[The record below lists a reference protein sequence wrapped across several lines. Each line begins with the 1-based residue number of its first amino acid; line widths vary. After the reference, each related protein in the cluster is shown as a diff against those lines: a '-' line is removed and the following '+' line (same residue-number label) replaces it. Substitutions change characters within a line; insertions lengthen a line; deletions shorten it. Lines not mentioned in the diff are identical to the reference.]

1 MAYQVPSLD
10 DMLGFL
16 TALFKGLL
24 PTRNVGSRFVF
35 NWKLLKVIAGAVT
48 DIHANV
54 ASAVKDVMPD
64 TALDAALDRWLAI
77 FSPGGSGLRKGATP
91 SRKSS
96 AGRVRGAVAA
106 TTVIGDLLVH
116 RASGLSFQVNSN
128 ATIPVGGFVDVD
140 ILAIDKGSKTRLE
153 AGEVLEYLSTP
164 AGLKTQVELQL
175 ALDQDGFDSEQN
187 GAARSRLLAALSSPT
202 AGGNQSDYV
211 GWALAQIGI
220 AAAYCYPN
228 RAGIGTVDVSA
239 LHAGTGTARILN
251 PSEVTALQAVIA
263 LLAPAQVGGT
273 GGSLRILTSIPQT
286 ANVEIT
292 LTPDGSPQYTFDWDD
307 TAGPATVL
315 SWTPATRTLQFSA
328 ARPSTMQ
335 AGHRLVFGG
344 VATLQDGAPYVV
356 EALAIAGDSVILQT
370 APTVAPANTD
380 LVYAGGPLTQPVR
393 DAILA
398 HLNGDVLYADA
409 SGPLPGAIAESTTNL
424 QILATGIGTAN
435 PSGVYGSWV
444 GSLVRGTLQK
454 IAMYTRGVRN
464 QNVITPA
471 ADLDATDY
479 AIPNDAQIGLLNP
492 GYVLVRRG

>member
-35 NWKLLKVIAGAVT
+35 NWKLLKVVAGAVT
-48 DIHANV
+48 DIHAAL
-54 ASAVKDVMPD
+54 ASALKDVMPD
-64 TALDAALDRWLAI
+64 TAIAAALDRWIAI
-77 FSPGGSGLRKGATP
+77 FAPGGTTLRKGATP
-91 SRKSS
+91 ARKSA
-96 AGRVRGAVAA
+96 AGRVRGTVGA
-106 TTVIGDLLVH
+106 TTVIGDALIH
-116 RASGLSFQVNSN
+116 RASGLNFQINSN
-128 ATIPVGGFVDVD
+128 GTIPAGGFIDCD
-140 ILAIDKGSKTRLE
+140 ILAIDVGSKTRLE

-164 AGLKTQVELQL
+164 SGLKTQVELQL
-175 ALDQDGFDSEQN
+175 ALDQDGYDQEQD
-187 GAARSRLLAALSSPT
+187 GAARSRLLAALSTPT
-202 AGGNQSDYV
+202 AGGNQADYV
-211 GWALAQIGI
+211 AWALAQLGI
-220 AAAYCYPN
+220 NTAFSYPN
-228 RAGIGTVDVSA
+228 RAGIGTVDVAA

-273 GGSLRILTSIPQT
+273 GGSLRVLTSIAQT

-315 SWTPATRTLQFSA
+315 TWTPSTRTLQFTA

-335 AGHRLVFGG
+335 AGHRIVFGG
-344 VATLQDGAPYVV
+344 VASLQDGTPYVV
-356 EALAIAGDSVILQT
+356 EALAVAGDSVILQT
-370 APTVAPANTD
+370 APTVAPVATD
-380 LVYAGGPLTQPVR
+380 IVYAGGPLTQPVR

-398 HLNGDVLYADA
+398 HINGDVLYADIT
-409 SGPLPGAIAESTTNL
+409 GPTPGAIATSTTNM
-424 QILATGIGTAN
+424 QVLAQGIGTAN
-435 PSGVYGSWV
+435 PAGIYGAWV
-444 GSLVRGTLQK
+444 GSLLRGTLQK
-454 IAMYTRGVRN
+454 IATYTRGVRN

-479 AIPNDAQIGLLNP
+479 AIPNDAQIGVLIP